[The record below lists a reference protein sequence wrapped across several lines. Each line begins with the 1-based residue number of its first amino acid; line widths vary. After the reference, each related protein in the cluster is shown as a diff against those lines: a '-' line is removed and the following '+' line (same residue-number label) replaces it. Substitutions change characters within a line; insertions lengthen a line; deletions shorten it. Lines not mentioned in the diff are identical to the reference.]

1 MQGKNHQAKIFLQGI
16 SHQTAPL
23 EVREKLALSK
33 DQIGALY
40 QYLDDTVGLKECLV
54 LNTCN
59 RIEIY
64 GLAEESVGSDWFL
77 QQFDRFTHLDK
88 DWFRDFGYWKSG
100 FDTVHHLFEVA
111 AGLDSQRIGETEIFG
126 QVKSSYVLGVQN
138 KTVGPVLH
146 KVLQKGFQAAKW
158 ARTNTAIN
166 RGQVSMGNVA
176 VDLARR
182 IFGNLK
188 DSRILVAGMGEVGEM
203 TVKALISRGVKN
215 ITVSNRSPEKAVRM
229 ADEFGGRAIPFT
241 ECPNILP
248 ETDIMIT
255 STAAKKWIFTRQMIE
270 KALKRRPDKPL
281 FLIDLAVPRDIESEV
296 GKLSGVYLYNLDDLA
311 EISNANLKIRQ
322 GEVEACRKALSKR
335 SARLWKALSSNHSG
349 SQPGDG

>member
-1 MQGKNHQAKIFLQGI
+1 MKGENHQAILFLQGV
-16 SHQTAPL
+16 SHHTASL
-23 EVREKLALSK
+23 EVREKLALSEK
-33 DQIGALY
+33 QIASLY
-40 QYLDDTVGLKECLV
+40 EYLKNTVGLEECLV

-64 GLAEESVGSDWFL
+64 GLADESGGQDWFL
-77 QQFDRFTHLDK
+77 RQFDNFAPLEK
-88 DWFRDFGYWKSG
+88 AWFRDFGYWKSG
-100 FDTVHHLFEVA
+100 LDTVRHLFEVA

-126 QVKSSYVLGVQN
+126 QLKDSYALGVQK
-138 KTVGPVLH
+138 KTVGPILH

-158 ARTNTAIN
+158 ARSNTAIS

-188 DSRILVAGMGEVGEM
+188 NSRILVAGMGEVGEM

-215 ITVSNRSPEKAVRM
+215 ITVANRSVEKALTL
-229 ADEFGGRAIPFT
+229 ASEIDGRAIPFK

-248 ETDIMIT
+248 EIDIMIT
-255 STAAKKWIFTRQMIE
+255 STAARKWIFTRQMIE
-270 KALKRRPDKPL
+270 KALQRRPHKPL
-281 FLIDLAVPRDIESEV
+281 FLIDLAVPRDIESEA
-296 GKLSGVYLYNLDDLA
+296 GQLPGVYLYNLDDLA

-322 GEVEACRKALSKR
+322 SEVEACRKALSKK
-335 SARLWKALSSNHSG
+335 STRLWKALSLSHSG
-349 SQPGDG
+349 SQPGGG